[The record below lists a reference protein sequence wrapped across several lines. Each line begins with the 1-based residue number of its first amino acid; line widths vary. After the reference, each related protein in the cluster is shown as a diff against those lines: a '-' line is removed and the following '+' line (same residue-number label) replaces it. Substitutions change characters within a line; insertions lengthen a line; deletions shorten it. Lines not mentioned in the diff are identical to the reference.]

1 MPIIRPVKD
10 LETSLS
16 EITKAV
22 HETDEPVFL
31 TNNGY
36 GDLVVMSM
44 NIWEEMNFENEIYQK
59 LAEAQIEAHSNPKR
73 LSHEEVFIPL
83 RKKIVDYMNSSKNVR
98 N

>member
-1 MPIIRPVKD
+1 MPIIRPVSD

-36 GDLVVMSM
+36 GDMVVMSM
-44 NIWEEMNFENEIYQK
+44 EAWEEMNFENEIYQK
-59 LAEAQIEAHSNPKR
+59 LIEAQNEANSNPRR
-73 LSHEEVFIPL
+73 LSHEEVFDPL
-83 RKKIVDYMNSSKNVR
+83 RKKITGYIESSKNQG
-98 N
+98 